1 MKILIIGGSG
11 KIGKTFNLKN
21 SKKTFYKNRVN
32 NGIKFNLMK
41 DNINIQLKKYKINR
55 VLILSA
61 ISDPDICLKNKKYSN
76 LLNVKKTIKLI
87 DILINKNI
95 YFIFFSSE
103 YIFDGKTG
111 NYSEKSKTVPNNLY
125 GKQKLIVENYIK
137 KKTKNFSI
145 MRIGKTYGDSIK
157 DNTLISKF
165 LIELISGKR
174 IFQVAYDQIF
184 NPLYVKDLEKILKI
198 FLKKKIKGI
207 FNVGGPQKLSRLKI
221 LKLITKIFRHK
232 IQSEIKFKKVSLN
245 DFQTIDRRPLNVS
258 MNVSK
263 LKSKINF
270 KMQTIGNIA
279 LKMIKKNNVKV
290 KIFKRR

>member
-165 LIELISGKR
+165 LIELVSGKR
-174 IFQVAYDQIF
+174 IFQAAYDQIF
-184 NPLYVKDLEKILKI
+184 NPLYVKDLEKIVKI
-198 FLKKKIKGI
+198 FLKK
-207 FNVGGPQKLSRLKI
+207 
-221 LKLITKIFRHK
+221 
-232 IQSEIKFKKVSLN
+232 
-245 DFQTIDRRPLNVS
+245 D
-258 MNVSK
+258 
-263 LKSKINF
+263 
-270 KMQTIGNIA
+270 
-279 LKMIKKNNVKV
+279 
-290 KIFKRR
+290 KRDI